1 MILRYDYRNRV
12 ATIMSLSGNKW
23 TVPLGYSSIKVK
35 GESHLFDFGTL
46 LLYRK
51 VNPSMFT
58 EDVVA
63 AREVVRGW
71 EDFEEKPSLL
81 RVLDEFIKNRNEDK
95 AIAFE
100 AALREVYGIVDGSLI
115 SRAVASGKLVAH
127 KDVITHRKVVDLI
140 NYLIDYMPGL
150 AMMTFP
156 SPKSAIAAARSAQHH
171 NFKVAKLN
179 EMTRGMDSFH
189 IFTAFRVASFLE
201 KSANRRA
208 SARLHNHQ
216 FRPRIGDICGG
227 TLPGRN

>member
-1 MILRYDYRNRV
+1 MILRYDYRNRI

-23 TVPLGYSSIKVK
+23 TVPLGYSNLKVK
-35 GESHLFDFGTL
+35 GEQHLFDFGTL

-51 VNPSMFT
+51 VNPAMLT

-81 RVLDEFIKNRNEDK
+81 RVLDEFIKNRNEDE

-115 SRAVASGKLVAH
+115 SRAVASGKLVAY

-140 NYLIDYMPGL
+140 NYLMDYMPGL

-179 EMTRGMDSFH
+179 ELTKGMDSFQ
-189 IFTAFRVASFLE
+189 IFTAFRIASFLE
-201 KSANRRA
+201 KVADHRVAAKLHRRRPFI
-208 SARLHNHQ
+208 RL
-216 FRPRIGDICGG
+216 GDMWGYQAG
-227 TLPGRN
+227 SR